1 MRTVKD
7 NIYHF
12 FMGFFL
18 MLFSFILNLHYTLFA
33 VAGYTMLNLLFI
45 IYELNEDWH
54 ISDDAFVDLFY
65 FGWGQAISFTV
76 ITYLVQKN

>member
-1 MRTVKD
+1 VRTAKD

-18 MLFSFILNLHYTLFA
+18 MLFSFVINLHYTMFA
-33 VAGYTMLNLLFI
+33 VTSYTMLNLLFI

-54 ISDDAFVDLFY
+54 ISDDAFIDIFY
-65 FGWGQAISFTV
+65 FGWGQAISFTAMV
-76 ITYLVQKN
+76 II